1 MARVSNRNSQ
11 EVSAALQ
18 GILMA
23 VCEIWDVRGRLDHPI
38 DYAENPEK
46 TANPKYTEADLQ
58 AMVDVMEYA
67 TNKDKTEQR
76 FFVTGVNCDP
86 TTARDEMMISKAQW
100 NDRSEIVCYHGF
112 QSFKSGEVTPEQA
125 HEVGVRLAERMWGNR
140 FQVIVATHLN
150 TDCLHNHFVVN
161 SVSFTDGKHYH
172 DNKANLRLLR
182 QRSDELCR
190 EYALSVI
197 EHPSGKKKPYALY
210 QAEKKGMP
218 TRDNV
223 TRQAVDEAISKS
235 FTLKDFD
242 RIMAEMG
249 YRVSFDPNRKYWTV
263 IGKGWK
269 RPKRLYKLGEE
280 YTKERIMERI
290 TENSYAVKSSRFTE
304 PQRTVKVFRV
314 KGSLK
319 GAKKIGGLRGLYLH
333 YCYKLGILP
342 KNKKQNYARLH
353 YLLKDDLMKMEAIS
367 QETRLLCRNR
377 IDTVEQLLLYK
388 GSLETEKTDLLQKR
402 KELYS
407 KSRKTGGEEK
417 EAIRSQL
424 SDLSK
429 RLSVI
434 RKEVRLCEGIE
445 ARNAALKEKL
455 STIRADEEQQR
466 KELMTNEHRRRS
478 GRANRQNE
486 LGRL

>member
-1 MARVSNRNSQ
+1 
-11 EVSAALQ
+11 
-18 GILMA
+18 MA

-58 AMVDVMEYA
+58 AMGDVMKYA
-67 TNKDKTEQR
+67 TNGDKTEQQ

-86 TTARDEMMISKAQW
+86 NTARDEMMIAKAEW
-100 NDRSEIVCYHGF
+100 NDESEIVCYHGF

-125 HEVGVRLAERMWGNR
+125 HEVGVKLGEKMWGGR

-161 SVSFTDGKHYH
+161 SVSFADGKHYH

-197 EHPSGKKKPYALY
+197 KHPSGRKKPYANS
-210 QAEKKGMP
+210 QAEKQGLP

-223 TRQAVDEAISKS
+223 ARQAVDEAISKS

-242 RIMAEMG
+242 RLMAEMG
-249 YRVSFDPNRKYWTV
+249 YRCSFDPNRKYWTI

-269 RPKRLYKLGEE
+269 RPKRLYKLGED
-280 YTKERIMERI
+280 YTNERI
-290 TENSYAVKSSRFTE
+290 TERIRENSYAVKFTRFAE
-304 PQRTVKVFRV
+304 PQKQVKVYRL
-314 KGSLK
+314 KGSLS

-342 KNKKQNYARLH
+342 KGKKQNYAKLH
-353 YLLKDDLMKMEAIS
+353 YLLKDDLMKMDAIAK
-367 QETRLLCRNR
+367 ETKLLCRCH
-377 IDTVEQLLLYK
+377 IDTAEQLLSHQ
-388 GSLETEKTDLLQKR
+388 GSLETEKQELTEKR

-407 KSRKTGGEEK
+407 KARPLKDGEEK
-417 EAIRSQL
+417 TAVKARI
-424 SDLSK
+424 SDISK
-429 RLSVI
+429 RLGEI
-434 RKEVRLCEGIE
+434 RKEVRLCEGIV
-445 ARNAALKEKL
+445 ARSDTLKEKL
-455 STIRADEEQQR
+455 QTIRADEQKQKR
-466 KELMTNEHRRRS
+466 KELMKNEYRR
-478 GRANRQNE
+478 
-486 LGRL
+486 